1 MELKVEK
8 LRREYEGTPLRR
20 SDLDPDP
27 FRQFEA
33 WFEAALAGGAPDANA
48 MMLATANS
56 SGEPS
61 ARVVLLKR
69 FDSHGFVFFTDYNS
83 RKARDLDENP
93 SAGLTFYWTQFSR
106 QVRIEGRVTKVSR
119 AEAEEYFRIRP
130 RGSQLAAAVSRQS
143 APVSSRSRLEG
154 DMKELEKKL
163 SDQPVPTPP
172 AWGGFCLKPD
182 LFEFWQGQLN
192 RLHDRFQ
199 YTRRADEDW
208 EIVRLAP

>member
-1 MELKVEK
+1 MVKVEQ

-27 FRQFEA
+27 FRQFDL
-33 WFEAALAGGAPDANA
+33 WFEAALAGGFQDANA
-48 MMLATANS
+48 MMLATANRK
-56 SGEPS
+56 GEPS

-69 FDSHGFVFFTDYNS
+69 FDSEGFVFFTDYNS

-93 SAGLTFYWTQFSR
+93 SAGLAFYWPQFSR
-106 QVRIEGRVTKVSR
+106 QVRIEGIVVKVSR
-119 AEAEEYFRIRP
+119 TEAEEYFQIRP

-143 APVSSRSRLEG
+143 SPVSSRNRLESEI
-154 DMKELEKKL
+154 KELERRL
-163 SDQPVPTPP
+163 ADQPVPTPA

-199 YTRRADEDW
+199 YARRAEEDW